1 MRRQMPQA
9 EILRALVEETRS
21 HPDAPLEA
29 VTTGTC
35 LVAAASR
42 QLGLASLVSH
52 VLAGL
57 APAATVPATAHA
69 AAGLLLDPA
78 TTNTDAASL
87 AMAAVNSLLPSPAG
101 ATTAAGQDVLLTY
114 GRGRRVAVVGHFP
127 FVEKLRDS
135 FADFQV
141 LEKRPKPGDLPADKA
156 GEILPRADVVAITG
170 TTLLN
175 GTLAGLLAACR
186 PDALVIM
193 LGPTTPFAAS
203 LFACGIDVLAGCDV
217 PEPAAALAGIRAG
230 NCFKGLHGVRQL
242 TWVRPGLGGC
252 AATPAPQTAYER
264 S

>member
-1 MRRQMPQA
+1 MRRQTPQS
-9 EILRALVEETRS
+9 EILRALVEETRG

-57 APAATVPATAHA
+57 APLPAAPAPATAHA
-69 AAGLLLDPA
+69 AAGLLLDA
-78 TTNTDAASL
+78 AAANTDAASL
-87 AMAAVNSLLPSPAG
+87 AMAAVNSLLPSPAE

-156 GEILPRADVVAITG
+156 GEILPRAEVVAITG

-186 PDALVIM
+186 PDALVIL
-193 LGPTTPFAAS
+193 LGPTTPFAGS

-217 PEPAAALAGIRAG
+217 PDPDAALAGIRAG

-242 TWVRPGLGGC
+242 TWVRPGLGKE
-252 AATPAPQTAYER
+252 AATPAA
-264 S
+264 

>member
-1 MRRQMPQA
+1 MRRQMPQSG
-9 EILRALVEETRS
+9 ILRALVEETRS
-21 HPDAPLEA
+21 HPDAPLET

-57 APAATVPATAHA
+57 APQPAATATDTTAHA

-78 TTNTDAASL
+78 TTNTDGASL
-87 AMAAVNSLLPSPAG
+87 AMAAVNSLLPTPAE

-114 GRGRRVAVVGHFP
+114 GRGRRVVLVGHFP

-141 LEKRPKPGDLPADKA
+141 LEKRPRPGDLPADKA
-156 GEILPRADVVAITG
+156 GETLPRADVVALTG

-193 LGPTTPFAAS
+193 LGPTTPFAGS

-217 PEPAAALAGIRAG
+217 PDPDAALAGIRAG
-230 NCFKGLHGVRQL
+230 NCFKGLRGVRQL
-242 TWVRPGLGGC
+242 TWVRPGLG
-252 AATPAPQTAYER
+252 R
-264 S
+264 